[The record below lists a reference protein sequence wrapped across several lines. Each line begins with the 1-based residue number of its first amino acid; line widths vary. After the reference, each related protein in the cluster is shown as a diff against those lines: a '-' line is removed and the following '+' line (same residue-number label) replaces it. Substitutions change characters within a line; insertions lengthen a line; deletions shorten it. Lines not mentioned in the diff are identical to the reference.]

1 MNSNI
6 IIQRI
11 PRIMASIM
19 LLGIS
24 YEAAKNVG
32 LTFL

>member
-1 MNSNI
+1 MNSNV

-19 LLGIS
+19 LVGIF
-24 YEAAKNVG
+24 YEATKNVG
-32 LTFL
+32 LKFL